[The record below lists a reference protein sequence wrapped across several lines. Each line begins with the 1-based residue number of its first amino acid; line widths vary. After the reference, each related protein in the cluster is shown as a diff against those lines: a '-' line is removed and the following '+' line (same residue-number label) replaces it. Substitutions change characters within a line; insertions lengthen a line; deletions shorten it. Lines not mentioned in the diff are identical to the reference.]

1 MNQRLSNIEL
11 LRCLSM
17 FMVLLLHS
25 SFMVYGMPDSLEINK
40 APGFW
45 GAFGLPYVWQ
55 LILPLGVCLLTISI
69 LMLFTTI
76 KVKLYNGRIKN
87 S

>member
-25 SFMVYGMPDSLEINK
+25 SFMIYGMLGSLEINN

-45 GAFGLPYVWQ
+45 GAKSY
-55 LILPLGVCLLTISI
+55 S
-69 LMLFTTI
+69 
-76 KVKLYNGRIKN
+76 KV
-87 S
+87 

>member
-45 GAFGLPYVWQ
+45 GDLDYHMYG
-55 LILPLGVCLLTISI
+55 S
-69 LMLFTTI
+69 
-76 KVKLYNGRIKN
+76 
-87 S
+87 

>member
-45 GAFGLPYVWQ
+45 GGIWFAICMAVNIAYRGLFVDNINFNAIY
-55 LILPLGVCLLTISI
+55 
-69 LMLFTTI
+69 
-76 KVKLYNGRIKN
+76 YNKSKII
-87 S
+87 

>member
-25 SFMVYGMPDSLEINK
+25 SFMVYDMPDSLEINK

-45 GAFGLPYVWQ
+45 GAKFY
-55 LILPLGVCLLTISI
+55 S
-69 LMLFTTI
+69 
-76 KVKLYNGRIKN
+76 KV
-87 S
+87 

>member
-45 GAFGLPYVWQ
+45 GGQ
-55 LILPLGVCLLTISI
+55 N
-69 LMLFTTI
+69 FTARFR
-76 KVKLYNGRIKN
+76 YCCC
-87 S
+87 